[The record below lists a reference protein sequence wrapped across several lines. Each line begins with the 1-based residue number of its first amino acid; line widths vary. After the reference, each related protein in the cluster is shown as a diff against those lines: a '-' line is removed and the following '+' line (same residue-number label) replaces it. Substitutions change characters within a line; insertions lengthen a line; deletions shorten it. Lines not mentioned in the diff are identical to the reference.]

1 MKKFLVLI
9 MAISI
14 SAGAWAQMGK
24 VTSATSF
31 MDQGALDKAKEALDI
46 ALTNEKS
53 MNNPKTWAA
62 KGKLCQEVFKSEN
75 PKFKSLYANPLDEAY
90 AAYQKALELD
100 PKGSMKKQ
108 LSLNSTY
115 LNLGNDFIQEGVK
128 KFEAQDFEGAL
139 KSFESNIKVASSD
152 VYVGVIDSGIYFNAG
167 LAAYNGKL
175 YARAIPYFK
184 KCTEMKYEKTMPY
197 FLEYQSY
204 IALKDTVNGEAVL
217 KDAFKVYPDNQDVI
231 LQLVDHYMKCN
242 RLPEAFSYINMA
254 KSKDPNNFSL
264 HWAEGVLY
272 MKQEKYDDAIACLT
286 KSVEL
291 KPDLFDTQF
300 NLGVCYY
307 NKAVEMVTKANEI
320 MDATKYNAAVVEANA
335 VFVNAIP
342 FFEKAN
348 SLKPDDVDALKN
360 LKELYF
366 RLRVTKPEYQ
376 AKYDE
381 IVKKLGGK

>member
-1 MKKFLVLI
+1 MKKFFVLI
-9 MAISI
+9 MAVCISI
-14 SAGAWAQMGK
+14 GARAQMGK
-24 VTSATSF
+24 VTTATSF
-31 MDQGALDKAKEALDI
+31 IDQGALDKAKEALDV

-75 PKFKSLYANPLDEAY
+75 PKFKALYANPLDEAY

-108 LSLNSTY
+108 FSLNSTY
-115 LNLGNDFIQEGVK
+115 LTLGNDFIQEGVK
-128 KFEAQDFEGAL
+128 KFEAQDYEGAL

-152 VYVGVIDSGIYFNAG
+152 VYIGVIDSGIYFNAG

-175 YARAIPYFK
+175 YDRAIPYFK
-184 KCTEMKYEKTMPY
+184 KCTDMKYEKTMPY

-204 IALKDTVNGEAVL
+204 IAIKDTANGEAVL

-242 RLPEAFSYINMA
+242 RLPDAFSYINLA

-272 MKQEKYDDAIACLT
+272 MKQEKYDNAITCLT

-320 MDATKYNAAVVEANA
+320 MDAPKYNAAVGEANA
-335 VFVNAIP
+335 VFVSAIP